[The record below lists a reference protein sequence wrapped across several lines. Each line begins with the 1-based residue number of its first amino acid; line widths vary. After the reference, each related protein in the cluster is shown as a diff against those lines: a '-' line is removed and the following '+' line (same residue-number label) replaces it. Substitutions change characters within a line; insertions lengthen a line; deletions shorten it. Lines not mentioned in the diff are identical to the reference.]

1 MANPL
6 LVACPAGQWTKVA
19 TDVTR
24 GQLHT
29 MITTPMYLHTY
40 RTTGLAA
47 PTLQTEGV
55 PITTISADISFSA
68 GVDVYIWCIGAAGSV
83 RVDL

>member
-1 MANPL
+1 
-6 LVACPAGQWTKVA
+6 
-19 TDVTR
+19 
-24 GQLHT
+24 
-29 MITTPMYLHTY
+29 MYLHTY

-68 GVDVYIWCIGAAGSV
+68 GADVYIWCIGAAGSV